1 MSNPN
6 DPQGTIP
13 VELAYEWAANWRDYL
28 EKSGQ
33 AFAIRSFLVP
43 IVDFQNI
50 LLYNPNAESVRA
62 YIGLETADD
71 PMAANLMLVPVV
83 DGQDVPLVPV
93 SETDGGGQLRG
104 VTQSNIYDQSLPCPP
119 CGNPVPGGMNP

>member
-13 VELAYEWAANWRDYL
+13 VEQAYEWAANWRSYL
-28 EKSGQ
+28 ERSGQ
-33 AFAIRSFLVP
+33 AFAIRSFLLP

-50 LLYNPNAESVRA
+50 LLNNPDAESVRA
-62 YIGLETADD
+62 YIGLESADD

-83 DGQDVPLVPV
+83 DGQDVPVLPV
-93 SETDGGGQLRG
+93 EADSGEQARG
-104 VTQSNIYDQSLPCPP
+104 ATKSNIYDQALPCPP